1 MASDR
6 RIAAGPAAAIAATL
20 FASALTLGGCSL
32 FEQHKPADP
41 GAGQLP
47 NTPAPTPAAFAAAHN
62 ARVAGLARLWTRAT
76 VRING
81 LDADGNKVDEQ
92 VDGRLILEMPDRL
105 HMRISKL
112 GEPYFLLGSSGP
124 KFWWFDLSKD
134 DRTAFVGSHA
144 TATREQ
150 VQRFGLPVHPLDL
163 IELLAISPVAPSA
176 LADPATKTRW
186 VSPTDAEI
194 DLPARW
200 GREIIRFNAA
210 TKQPVS
216 VRLTDEHGAVAVRAD
231 LSDFDAIPFYTGP
244 GAAPKLERRV
254 VLHLSDDPKAAPSR
268 GPRLT
273 VTLDIEF
280 PEEPKRINP
289 DLFDLEAQKAQQGI
303 RTVKPLDPAPAA
315 GAPK

>member
-1 MASDR
+1 MTAGLAVPLL
-6 RIAAGPAAAIAATL
+6 AALA
-20 FASALTLGGCSL
+20 LGGCSA

-47 NTPAPTPAAFAAAHN
+47 KTPAPTPAAFAAAHN
-62 ARVAGLARLWTRAT
+62 ARVAGLAKLWTRTT

-81 LDADGNKVDEQ
+81 VDADGNKVAEQ

-124 KFWWFDLSKD
+124 RFWWFDLSKD

-163 IELLAISPVAPSA
+163 LELLAISPVPAAA
-176 LADPATKTRW
+176 LADPATKARW
-186 VSPTDAEI
+186 VSATDAEI

-200 GREIIRFNAA
+200 GRAVIRFNAA
-210 TKQPVS
+210 TSQPVG
-216 VRLTDEHGAVAVRAD
+216 VRLVDERGTVAVRSD
-231 LSDFDAIPFYTGP
+231 LSDFEAIPFFAGP
-244 GAAPKLERRV
+244 GAPPKFERRV
-254 VLHLSDDPKAAPSR
+254 VLHLSDEAGAAAK

-289 DLFDLEAQKAQQGI
+289 DLFDLEAQKSQQGI
-303 RTVKPLDPAPAA
+303 RTVRPLDPAPAA